1 MSLFAKYLTKS
12 FLHYIFTAIA
22 HQNTGMLASWNITS
36 RNSSFCELLF
46 RRNISL
52 LLCISGITVAD
63 TFLSRMFPNDKCP
76 PKLQLYIQQICSRFS
91 VVSLPVIRNC
101 LRITGIFHTDRCPPL
116 SDQDLAWCFLSST
129 HHMELHYSHA
139 MDTLLFKGGK

>member
-12 FLHYIFTAIA
+12 FLHYTFTAIA

-52 LLCISGITVAD
+52 LLCISGITIAD
-63 TFLSRMFPNDKCP
+63 TYLSRMFPNDKCP
-76 PKLQLYIQQICSRFS
+76 PKLQLYIQQICTFNKSAPDFQWFLCQS
-91 VVSLPVIRNC
+91 FVTVSEL
-101 LRITGIFHTDRCPPL
+101 LEYSTLTGVHL
-116 SDQDLAWCFLSST
+116 
-129 HHMELHYSHA
+129 
-139 MDTLLFKGGK
+139 